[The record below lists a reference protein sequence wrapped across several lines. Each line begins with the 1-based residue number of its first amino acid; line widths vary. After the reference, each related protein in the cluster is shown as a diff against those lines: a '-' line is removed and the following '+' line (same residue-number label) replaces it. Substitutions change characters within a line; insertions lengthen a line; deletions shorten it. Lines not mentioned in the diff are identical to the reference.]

1 MSVLNVDY
9 RFKIL
14 SVDQEQ
20 STMMVE
26 FDPLDSDC
34 LPVTLNCL
42 LQLDSTDN
50 HPSYANAESI
60 PLEDHL
66 KYSAKIYAPHDTWS
80 RQKYITLKTSEI
92 AAQVAANTY
101 IASLS

>member
-20 STMMVE
+20 STMLVE
-26 FDPLDSDC
+26 FDPLDDDC

-42 LQLDSTDN
+42 FHLDSTDN
-50 HPSYANAESI
+50 HPSYANVESI
-60 PLEDHL
+60 PLVDHL
-66 KYSAKIYAPHDTWS
+66 KFAAKTCAPHATWS
-80 RQKYITLKTSEI
+80 RQKYISLKTSEI
-92 AAQVAANTY
+92 SAQITANTF
-101 IASLS
+101 IASS

>member
-20 STMMVE
+20 STMLVE
-26 FDPLDSDC
+26 FDPLDDDC

-42 LQLDSTDN
+42 FHLDSTDN
-50 HPSYANAESI
+50 HPSYANVESI
-60 PLEDHL
+60 PLVEGTVIFFQL
-66 KYSAKIYAPHDTWS
+66 GISACFAIF
-80 RQKYITLKTSEI
+80 
-92 AAQVAANTY
+92 
-101 IASLS
+101 

>member
-20 STMMVE
+20 STLLVE
-26 FDPLDSDC
+26 YDPLDDDC

-42 LQLDSTDN
+42 LQLATTEQYPDYDN
-50 HPSYANAESI
+50 QESI
-60 PLEDHL
+60 PLENHL
-66 KYSAKIYAPHDTWS
+66 KNTAAIYAPIQTWAK
-80 RQKYITLKTSEI
+80 QKYLSIKSSEVSAQINANSFISTS
-92 AAQVAANTY
+92 
-101 IASLS
+101 